1 VTKHARIFVTVLLC
15 AAICPSLAAAQA
27 APERPAQPPPQA
39 QAAERAPMIP
49 LQVDLVISR
58 YQGDKK
64 ISSLPYTLSVTA
76 NSREKTSLRMGAEV
90 PVAVS
95 SKEGGAFNYRNV
107 GVGIDCSAT
116 TTNDDRYRVELT
128 IDDSSVYDDQRQGA
142 PSSEHPSFRS
152 FRTTQVLLLRAGQS
166 TQFMSATDKVTGEVT
181 KVDVSLA
188 LAK

>member
-1 VTKHARIFVTVLLC
+1 MTKHARILVTVLLC
-15 AAICPSLAAAQA
+15 AAICPSLATAQA
-27 APERPAQPPPQA
+27 APVRPVQPSTQP

-49 LQVDLVISR
+49 LKVDVVIAR
-58 YQGDKK
+58 FAGDKK
-64 ISSLPYTLSVTA
+64 ISSLPYTLAVTA
-76 NSREKTSLRMGAEV
+76 NSLEKTSLRMGAEV

-95 SKEGGAFNYRNV
+95 AKEGGAFNYRSV
-107 GVGIDCSAT
+107 GVAIDCSAT
-116 TTNDDRYRVELT
+116 TADGDRFRIALT

-142 PSSEHPSFRS
+142 PASEHPSFRS
-152 FRTTQVLLLRAGQS
+152 FRTTQVLLLSAGQS